1 MGSKSVVTAFMDQ
14 ARTMFVPPLTASKDM
29 LVVAIGKIAHK
40 IFGTDHNEN
49 MLFLCGVGQ
58 ITRRR
63 VVAQYEVALQ
73 AAKAAGWQML
83 VENTSM
89 FDDIEL

>member
-1 MGSKSVVTAFMDQ
+1 MGSKSVVSDFMDQ
-14 ARTMFVPPLTASKDM
+14 ARTMFVPPLTAGIDT

-40 IFGTDHNEN
+40 VFGTDHNKN
-49 MLFLCGVGQ
+49 MLYLVGYGRM
-58 ITRRR
+58 TRLR
-63 VVAQYEVALQ
+63 VVAQYEVVLQ

-83 VENTSM
+83 VEKTSV